1 MQWGMGRFK
10 TRYAQHQRTGR
21 PKSEVQI
28 PELVPLDYGSILA
41 LLINSEDN
49 TQESEELSLS
59 LTITTFCLAAE
70 PESR

>member
-1 MQWGMGRFK
+1 MQWGVGRFK

-21 PKSEVQI
+21 PKSEVHI
-28 PELVPLDYGSILA
+28 PELVPLDYGYILA

-49 TQESEELSLS
+49 TQESEELSL
-59 LTITTFCLAAE
+59 TITTFCLAAE